1 MIPQLSAL
9 FTYGIEVGVLLSLM
23 KSDKNE
29 DLLTERKCG
38 MSLLQVN
45 GLSGGYTKK
54 LVLNDISF
62 NVNAG
67 ELVGLIGLNGAG
79 KSTTIKHI
87 IGTMEQKKG
96 EILINGKSLKRDVE
110 QYRKQFSYV
119 PETPVLYDELTLDE
133 HLKLTAMAY
142 NIPEKEFQTR
152 KNQLLKEF
160 KMEKRLNWFPAHF
173 SKGMKQK
180 VMIMCAFLVE
190 PSLYIIDEPFVGL
203 DPLGIQSLLHLM
215 HSMKASGAG
224 ILMSTH
230 ILATAEKYCDS
241 FIILHNGQIRAKG
254 TLDDLRQEFAMPNAS
269 LDDLYIELTKE
280 EGDNE

>member
-1 MIPQLSAL
+1 
-9 FTYGIEVGVLLSLM
+9 
-23 KSDKNE
+23 
-29 DLLTERKCG
+29 

-62 NVNAG
+62 QVNAG

-96 EILINGKSLKRDVE
+96 EILINGKSLKQDIE

-142 NIPEKEFQTR
+142 NIPEQEFQAR

-190 PSLYIIDEPFVGL
+190 PSLYIVDEPFVGL

-215 HSMKASGAG
+215 HSMKESGAG

-254 TLDDLRQEFAMPNAS
+254 TLDDLRREFAMPNAS

-280 EGDNE
+280 EEDNE